1 MAAPMLPSRR
11 QQPVQTAE
19 LDRAC
24 LANHLRKPPAAGSND
39 PAGGQSPAGQS
50 PAGQPLGG
58 QPTEVLAGSI
68 ERVTF
73 HSAESGFCVLRI
85 KARGHRDLVTVV
97 GHAAEISAG
106 EWVTLS
112 GSWVNSR
119 EHGQQFKASFLKA
132 SAPTSADGIQ
142 KYLGSGMIRGIGP
155 IYASKL
161 VEAFG
166 AQVFEVIEQAPE
178 RLREVPGIGQVR
190 AGRIAQAWAD
200 QKVVREIMVFLHSH
214 GVGTARAVRIFKT
227 YGNEAVQVMAENPYR
242 LARDIRGIGFRS
254 ADAIAARLGI
264 EATAMIRLRAG
275 ISYALL
281 QASGDGHCGLP
292 TADLLKLAGEL
303 LSVERP
309 APSPPVEA
317 NPTQGSEQREEQGS
331 AAVAAPPQRDATA
344 NRVPLEPAVIQTA
357 LDLELGEGSVV
368 ADSLAGEA
376 AIFLAHLH
384 RDERR
389 IAEALQELAQ
399 GAQPWGTI
407 NAERAITWVEQRL
420 GLELAASQK
429 AAVEQAL
436 ASKVLVITGG
446 PGVGKTTLINAILR
460 ILAAKKLRIQLCAPT
475 GRAAKRMAEATGLEA
490 KTIHRLLEFDPAA
503 FGFRRGAELPLEC
516 DLLVVDETSMV
527 DVPLMASLLA
537 AIPPEA
543 ALLLVGDVDQLP
555 SVGPGQVLADVI
567 TSGAIPV
574 ARLTEVFR
582 QAATSRIITTAHAIN
597 AGTIPDLRPPAD
609 NASAKGASAEGAGS
623 DFYFLPAETP
633 EQAVKLILK
642 VVGERI
648 PARFGLDPIAQVQV
662 LCPMARGGCGSRSL
676 NIELQKLL
684 NPDPAE
690 QVERFGWRFAP
701 GDKVMQIANDYEKD
715 VFNGDVGTIDAID
728 ADNSELSVLF
738 PTSEAGAL
746 GSREVVY
753 GWGELDHL
761 VPAYACTIHK
771 SQGSEY
777 PAVVI
782 PLLTQH
788 YPMLQRNLVYTGLTR
803 GKQLVVLVGQKK
815 ALAMAVKNHLGRR
828 RYTKLAEWLG
838 PVAQPPAAA

>member
-1 MAAPMLPSRR
+1 MPDTTA
-11 QQPVQTAE
+11 QPTEVQ
-19 LDRAC
+19 
-24 LANHLRKPPAAGSND
+24 S
-39 PAGGQSPAGQS
+39 
-50 PAGQPLGG
+50 
-58 QPTEVLAGSI
+58 TEVLAGSI

-106 EWVTLS
+106 EWVTVS
-112 GSWVNSR
+112 GTWVNSR

-132 SAPTSADGIQ
+132 SAPTTAEGIE

-161 VEAFG
+161 VAVFG
-166 AQVFEVIEQAPE
+166 AEVFEVIEQDPE
-178 RLREVPGIGQVR
+178 RLREVPGIGKVR
-190 AGRIAQAWAD
+190 ASRIAQAWAD

-227 YGNEAVQVMAENPYR
+227 YGNDSVQVMAENPYR
-242 LARDIRGIGFRS
+242 LARDIRGIGFRT

-275 ISYALL
+275 INYALL
-281 QASGDGHCGLP
+281 EASGEGHCGLP
-292 TADLLKLAGEL
+292 TAELLKLAGEL
-303 LSVERP
+303 LAVERP
-309 APSPPVEA
+309 ATTPPAES
-317 NPTQGSEQREEQGS
+317 NPMQGSHQREEQGS
-331 AAVAAPPQRDATA
+331 PAVQAAPQRNAPA
-344 NRVPLEPAVIQTA
+344 NRVPLEPAVIQAA
-357 LDLELGEGSVV
+357 LDLELSEGSVV
-368 ADSLAGEA
+368 ADTLAGEG

-389 IAEALQELAQ
+389 IGEALQELAQ
-399 GAQPWGTI
+399 GAAPWGTI
-407 NAERAITWVEQRL
+407 NAERAISWVEQRL
-420 GLELAASQK
+420 GLELATSQK
-429 AAVEQAL
+429 AAVKLAL
-436 ASKVLVITGG
+436 ASKLLVITGG

-460 ILAAKKLRIQLCAPT
+460 VLAAKKLRIQLCAPT

-503 FGFRRGAELPLEC
+503 YGFRRGPELPLEC

-555 SVGPGQVLADVI
+555 SVGPGQVLADAI
-567 TSGAIPV
+567 ASGALPV

-582 QAATSRIITTAHAIN
+582 QAASSRIITTAHAIN
-597 AGTIPDLRPPAD
+597 AGTIPDLRPP
-609 NASAKGASAEGAGS
+609 SEGGTN

-633 EQAVKLILK
+633 EQAVALILK

-648 PARFGLDPIAQVQV
+648 PARFGFDPIGQVQV

-676 NIELQKLL
+676 NIELQQLL
-684 NPDPAE
+684 NPDPDE

-701 GDKVMQIANDYEKD
+701 GDKVMQIANDYEKE

-738 PTSEAGAL
+738 PTSEAGIQ
-746 GSREVVY
+746 GSRVVVY

-788 YPMLQRNLVYTGLTR
+788 YAMLQRNLVYTGLTR

-828 RYTKLAEWLG
+828 RYTKLAERLL
-838 PVAQPPAAA
+838 PADAITGAVSFLPASL

>member
-1 MAAPMLPSRR
+1 MATQR
-11 QQPVQTAE
+11 TA
-19 LDRAC
+19 R
-24 LANHLRKPPAAGSND
+24 LALEYEVSPPATAAL
-39 PAGGQSPAGQS
+39 PRPSPPDQAQAS
-50 PAGQPLGG
+50 P

-73 HSAESGFCVLRI
+73 HNAENGFCVLRI

-106 EWVTLS
+106 EWVTVS

-119 EHGQQFKASFLKA
+119 EHGQQFKASFLRA
-132 SAPTSADGIQ
+132 SAPTTAEGIE

-161 VEAFG
+161 VAVFG
-166 AQVFEVIEQAPE
+166 EEVFEVIEQAPE
-178 RLREVPGIGQVR
+178 RLREVPGIGPVR
-190 AGRIAQAWAD
+190 GQRISQAWAD

-242 LARDIRGIGFRS
+242 LARDIRGIGFRT
-254 ADAIAARLGI
+254 ADAIARRLGI
-264 EATAMIRLRAG
+264 EPEAMIRLRAG

-281 QASGDGHCGLP
+281 EASGQGHCGLP
-292 TADLLKLAGEL
+292 TAELLKLAGEL
-303 LSVERP
+303 LAVE
-309 APSPPVEA
+309 S
-317 NPTQGSEQREEQGS
+317 G
-331 AAVAAPPQRDATA
+331 
-344 NRVPLEPAVIQTA
+344 LIQSA
-357 LDLELGEGSVV
+357 LDQELSEGSVM
-368 ADSLAGEA
+368 ADTLGGDE
-376 AIFLAHLH
+376 AIFLSNLH

-389 IAEALQELAQ
+389 IAAALQELAQ
-399 GAQPWGTI
+399 GRTPWGGI
-407 NAERAITWVEQRL
+407 EASKAIPWVEQRL

-429 AAVEQAL
+429 AALEEAL
-436 ASKVLVITGG
+436 SSKVLVITGG

-460 ILAAKKLRIQLCAPT
+460 ILAAKKLRILLCAPT
-475 GRAAKRMAEATGLEA
+475 GRAAKRMAETTGLEA

-503 FGFRRGAELPLEC
+503 FGFKRKAELPLEA

-527 DVPLMASLLA
+527 DVPLMASLLDA
-537 AIPPEA
+537 LPPEA

-555 SVGPGQVLADVI
+555 SVGPGQVLADLI
-567 TSGAIPV
+567 NSGALPV

-582 QAATSRIITTAHAIN
+582 QAASSRIITTAHTIN
-597 AGTIPDLRPPAD
+597 AGTIPDLRPPPAD
-609 NASAKGASAEGAGS
+609 ATT

-633 EQAVKLILK
+633 EQAVALILK

-676 NIELQKLL
+676 NVELQQLL
-684 NPDPAE
+684 NPDPTE
-690 QVERFGWRFAP
+690 QVERFGWRFSPA
-701 GDKVMQIANDYEKD
+701 DKVMQVANDYEKN
-715 VFNGDVGTIDAID
+715 VFNGDVGTVETIDAE
-728 ADNSELSVLF
+728 ASELVVRF
-738 PTSEAGAL
+738 DG
-746 GSREVVY
+746 REVTY
-753 GWGELDHL
+753 GWGELDNL

-788 YPMLQRNLVYTGLTR
+788 YAMLQRNLVYTGITR

-815 ALAMAVKNHLGRR
+815 ALAMAVNNHLGRR
-828 RYTKLAEWLG
+828 RYTKLAEWLS
-838 PVAQPPAAA
+838 

>member
-1 MAAPMLPSRR
+1 MASPAERR
-11 QQPVQTAE
+11 QQ
-19 LDRAC
+19 
-24 LANHLRKPPAAGSND
+24 NGSSSGPPGAGE
-39 PAGGQSPAGQS
+39 
-50 PAGQPLGG
+50 
-58 QPTEVLAGSI
+58 PTEVLAGSI
-68 ERVTF
+68 ERVTS
-73 HSAESGFCVLRI
+73 HNASNGFCVLRI

-106 EWVTLS
+106 EWVTVS
-112 GSWVNSR
+112 GVWVNSR
-119 EHGQQFKASFLKA
+119 EHGQQFKAAFLR
-132 SAPTSADGIQ
+132 SSPPTTAEGIE

-161 VEAFG
+161 VGAFG
-166 AQVFEVIEQAPE
+166 AEVFEVIEQAPE

-190 AGRIAQAWAD
+190 ASRIAQAWAD

-227 YGNEAVQVMAENPYR
+227 YGNDAVQVMAENPYR
-242 LARDIRGIGFRS
+242 LARDIRGIGFRT

-264 EATAMIRLRAG
+264 EPTATIRLRAG
-275 ISYALL
+275 INYALL
-281 QASGDGHCGLP
+281 EASGEGHCGLP
-292 TADLLKLAGEL
+292 TAELLKLAGDL
-303 LSVERP
+303 LAVERP
-309 APSPPVEA
+309 AV
-317 NPTQGSEQREEQGS
+317 EQGGEHDNGTGPS
-331 AAVAAPPQRDATA
+331 V
-344 NRVPLEPAVIQTA
+344 RVPLEPEQIQA
-357 LDLELGEGSVV
+357 ALELELSEGSVV
-368 ADSLAGEA
+368 ADSLAGEP

-389 IAEALQELAQ
+389 IAESLQELAQ
-399 GAQPWGTI
+399 GAPPWG
-407 NAERAITWVEQRL
+407 AIDTGKAIGWVEQRL
-420 GLELAASQK
+420 GLVLAASQK

-446 PGVGKTTLINAILR
+446 PGVGKTTLINAILQ

-490 KTIHRLLEFDPAA
+490 KTIHRLLEFDPASY
-503 FGFRRGAELPLEC
+503 GFRRNAELPLEC

-527 DVPLMASLLA
+527 DVPLMAALLA

-543 ALLLVGDVDQLP
+543 GLLLVGDVDQLP
-555 SVGPGQVLADVI
+555 SVGPGQVLADGI
-567 TSGAIPV
+567 NSGALPV
-574 ARLTEVFR
+574 TRLTEVFR
-582 QAATSRIITTAHAIN
+582 QAASSRIITTAHAIN
-597 AGTIPDLRPPAD
+597 AGTIPDLRSPP
-609 NASAKGASAEGAGS
+609 EGTSS

-633 EQAVKLILK
+633 EQAVALILK

-701 GDKVMQIANDYEKD
+701 GDKVMQIANDYEKE

-738 PTSEAGAL
+738 PSSEAGGNATAA
-746 GSREVVY
+746 GSRAVIY

-788 YPMLQRNLVYTGLTR
+788 YAMLQRNLVYTGLTR

-828 RYTKLAEWLG
+828 RYTKLAEWLRG
-838 PVAQPPAAA
+838 AALSVVQHNVDRA

>member
-1 MAAPMLPSRR
+1 M
-11 QQPVQTAE
+11 
-19 LDRAC
+19 
-24 LANHLRKPPAAGSND
+24 
-39 PAGGQSPAGQS
+39 SPQAS
-50 PAGQPLGG
+50 P

-73 HSAESGFCVLRI
+73 HNAENGFCVLRI

-106 EWVTLS
+106 EWVTVS
-112 GSWVNSR
+112 GTWVNSR
-119 EHGQQFKASFLKA
+119 EHGQQFKASFLRA
-132 SAPTSADGIQ
+132 SAPTTAEGIE

-161 VEAFG
+161 VATFG
-166 AQVFEVIEQAPE
+166 DQVFEVIEQAPE
-178 RLREVPGIGQVR
+178 RLREVPGIGPVR
-190 AGRIAQAWAD
+190 GQRISQAWAD

-227 YGNEAVQVMAENPYR
+227 YGNDAVQVMAENPYR
-242 LARDIRGIGFRS
+242 LARDIRGIGFRT

-264 EATAMIRLRAG
+264 EPTAMIRLRAG
-275 ISYALL
+275 VNYALL
-281 QASGDGHCGLP
+281 EASGDGHCGLP
-292 TADLLKLAGEL
+292 SAELLKSAGDL

-309 APSPPVEA
+309 SEA
-317 NPTQGSEQREEQGS
+317 AAESDS
-331 AAVAAPPQRDATA
+331 AAEPVATS
-344 NRVPLEPAVIQTA
+344 RVPLEPGLIQSA
-357 LDLELGEGSVV
+357 LDLELAEGSVV
-368 ADSLAGEA
+368 ADTLAGEP
-376 AIFLAHLH
+376 AIFLANLH

-389 IAEALQELAQ
+389 IAASLQALAV
-399 GAQPWGTI
+399 GCPPWGTI
-407 NAERAITWVEQRL
+407 EAAKAVPWVEQRL

-429 AAVEQAL
+429 GAVEQAL
-436 ASKVLVITGG
+436 SSKVLVITGG

-475 GRAAKRMAEATGLEA
+475 GRAAKRMGETTGLEA

-503 FGFRRGAELPLEC
+503 FGFKRSTELPLEC

-527 DVPLMASLLA
+527 DVPLMASLLDA
-537 AIPPEA
+537 LPAEA

-555 SVGPGQVLADVI
+555 SVGPGQVLADLI
-567 TSGAIPV
+567 NSGALPV

-582 QAATSRIITTAHAIN
+582 QAASSRIITTAHAIN
-597 AGTIPDLRPPAD
+597 AGTIPDLRPPPAD
-609 NASAKGASAEGAGS
+609 ATT

-633 EQAVKLILK
+633 EQAVALILK

-676 NIELQKLL
+676 NIELQQLL
-684 NPDPAE
+684 NPNPTE

-701 GDKVMQIANDYEKD
+701 ADKVMQVANDYEKE
-715 VFNGDVGTIDAID
+715 VFNGDVGTVETID
-728 ADNSELSVLF
+728 ADASELTVRYPSG
-738 PTSEAGAL
+738 EAG
-746 GSREVVY
+746 GFDGREVTY
-753 GWGELDHL
+753 GWGELDNL

-788 YPMLQRNLVYTGLTR
+788 YAMLQRNLVYTGITR

-838 PVAQPPAAA
+838 

>member
-1 MAAPMLPSRR
+1 MNEQPSAQPTAA
-11 QQPVQTAE
+11 
-19 LDRAC
+19 
-24 LANHLRKPPAAGSND
+24 
-39 PAGGQSPAGQS
+39 
-50 PAGQPLGG
+50 

-73 HSAESGFCVLRI
+73 HNPDNGFCVLRI
-85 KARGHRDLVTVV
+85 KARSHRELVTVV

-106 EWVTLS
+106 EWVTVS
-112 GSWVNSR
+112 GTWVNSR
-119 EHGQQFKASFLKA
+119 EHGQQFKAAFLR
-132 SAPTSADGIQ
+132 SSPPTTSEGIE

-161 VEAFG
+161 VTAFG
-166 AQVFEVIEQAPE
+166 AEVFEVIEQAPE
-178 RLREVPGIGQVR
+178 RLREVPGIGRVR
-190 AGRIAQAWAD
+190 AGRIAKAWAD

-227 YGNEAVQVMAENPYR
+227 YGNDAVQVMAENPYR
-242 LARDIRGIGFRS
+242 LARDIRGIGFRT
-254 ADAIAARLGI
+254 ADAIAAWLGI

-275 ISYALL
+275 INYALL
-281 QASGDGHCGLP
+281 EASGEGHCGLP
-292 TADLLKLAGEL
+292 TAELLKLAGEL
-303 LSVERP
+303 LTVERP
-309 APSPPVEA
+309 APPP
-317 NPTQGSEQREEQGS
+317 
-331 AAVAAPPQRDATA
+331 PPQRETPAK
-344 NRVPLEPAVIQTA
+344 RVPLEPAVIQAA
-357 LDLELGEGSVV
+357 LDLELSEGSVV
-368 ADSLAGEA
+368 ADALAGEA

-389 IAEALQELAQ
+389 IADVLRELAQ
-399 GAQPWGTI
+399 GAPPWGQI
-407 NAERAITWVEQRL
+407 DAVKAISWVEQRL
-420 GLELAASQK
+420 SLELAASQK
-429 AAVEQAL
+429 EAVQQAL

-475 GRAAKRMAEATGLEA
+475 GRAAKRLAETTGLEA

-503 FGFRRGAELPLEC
+503 YGFRRSAELPLEC

-527 DVPLMASLLA
+527 DVPLMASLLT

-555 SVGPGQVLADVI
+555 SVGPGQVLADGI
-567 TSGAIPV
+567 TSGAVPV

-582 QAATSRIITTAHAIN
+582 QAASSRIITTAHAIN
-597 AGTIPDLRPPAD
+597 AGTIPDLRPP
-609 NASAKGASAEGAGS
+609 SEGGTT

-633 EQAVKLILK
+633 EKAVALILK

-648 PARFGLDPIAQVQV
+648 PARFGFDPIGQVQV

-684 NPDPAE
+684 NPDPVE

-701 GDKVMQIANDYEKD
+701 GDKVMQIANDYEKE

-738 PTSEAGAL
+738 PSSEAGVA
-746 GSREVVY
+746 GSRAVVY

-788 YPMLQRNLVYTGLTR
+788 YAMLQRNLVYTGLTR

-815 ALAMAVKNHLGRR
+815 ALAMAIKNHLGRR
-828 RYTKLAEWLG
+828 RYTKLAEWL
-838 PVAQPPAAA
+838 VPAANPPDRGAIPGPAVPLKGGATSGDGF

>member
-1 MAAPMLPSRR
+1 M
-11 QQPVQTAE
+11 
-19 LDRAC
+19 
-24 LANHLRKPPAAGSND
+24 NKPI
-39 PAGGQSPAGQS
+39 AGQS
-50 PAGQPLGG
+50 SGMPDTTAQPTEV
-58 QPTEVLAGSI
+58 QSTEVLAGSI

-106 EWVTLS
+106 EWVTVS
-112 GSWVNSR
+112 GTWVNSR

-132 SAPTSADGIQ
+132 SAPTTAEGIE

-155 IYASKL
+155 IYAGKL
-161 VEAFG
+161 VGAFG
-166 AQVFEVIEQAPE
+166 AAVFEVIEQAPE
-178 RLREVPGIGQVR
+178 RLREVPGIGKVR

-200 QKVVREIMVFLHSH
+200 QRVVREIMVFLHSH

-242 LARDIRGIGFRS
+242 LARDIRGIGFRT

-275 ISYALL
+275 VNYALL
-281 QASGDGHCGLP
+281 EASGEGHCGLP
-292 TADLLKLAGEL
+292 TAELLKLAGEL
-303 LSVERP
+303 LAVERP
-309 APSPPVEA
+309 DEAP
-317 NPTQGSEQREEQGS
+317 
-331 AAVAAPPQRDATA
+331 A

-357 LDLELGEGSVV
+357 LDLELSEGSVV
-368 ADSLAGEA
+368 ADTLAGEG

-389 IAEALQELAQ
+389 IGEALQELAQ
-399 GAQPWGTI
+399 GAAPWGTI
-407 NAERAITWVEQRL
+407 NAERAIAWVEQRL
-420 GLELAASQK
+420 GLDLAASQQ

-503 FGFRRGAELPLEC
+503 YGFRRGAELPLEC

-567 TSGAIPV
+567 ASGALPV

-582 QAATSRIITTAHAIN
+582 QAASSRIITTAHAIN
-597 AGTIPDLRPPAD
+597 AGTIPDLRPP
-609 NASAKGASAEGAGS
+609 SEGDTT

-633 EQAVKLILK
+633 EQAVALILK

-648 PARFGLDPIAQVQV
+648 PARFGFDPIGQVQV

-676 NIELQKLL
+676 NIELQRLL
-684 NPDPAE
+684 NPDPVE

-701 GDKVMQIANDYEKD
+701 GDKVMQIANDYEKE

-728 ADNSELSVLF
+728 ADNSELGVLF
-738 PTSEAGAL
+738 PTSEAGVQS
-746 GSREVVY
+746 SRVVVY

-788 YPMLQRNLVYTGLTR
+788 YAMLQRNLVYTGLTR

-828 RYTKLAEWLG
+828 RYTKLAEWLL
-838 PVAQPPAAA
+838 PADAITGAVSFVPASL

>member
-1 MAAPMLPSRR
+1 MNK
-11 QQPVQTAE
+11 PV
-19 LDRAC
+19 D
-24 LANHLRKPPAAGSND
+24 
-39 PAGGQSPAGQS
+39 GQSSGMPGTA
-50 PAGQPLGG
+50 A

-73 HSAESGFCVLRI
+73 HNAENGFCVLRI

-106 EWVTLS
+106 EWVTVS
-112 GSWVNSR
+112 GVWVNSR
-119 EHGQQFKASFLKA
+119 EHGQQFKAAFLR
-132 SAPTSADGIQ
+132 SSPPTTAEGIE

-161 VEAFG
+161 VSAFG
-166 AQVFEVIEQAPE
+166 AEVFEVIEQAPE

-190 AGRIAQAWAD
+190 ASRIAQAWAD

-227 YGNEAVQVMAENPYR
+227 YGNDAVQVMAENPYR
-242 LARDIRGIGFRS
+242 LARDIRGIGFRT

-264 EATAMIRLRAG
+264 EPAATIRLRAG
-275 ISYALL
+275 INYALL
-281 QASGDGHCGLP
+281 EASGEGHCGLP
-292 TADLLKLAGEL
+292 TTELLKLAGEL
-303 LSVERP
+303 LAVERP
-309 APSPPVEA
+309 AA
-317 NPTQGSEQREEQGS
+317 EQDDEQGNS
-331 AAVAAPPQRDATA
+331 TGPSV
-344 NRVPLEPAVIQTA
+344 RVPLEPEQIQA
-357 LDLELGEGSVV
+357 ALELELSEGSVV
-368 ADSLAGEA
+368 ADTMAGEP

-389 IAEALQELAQ
+389 IAESLQELAL
-399 GAQPWGTI
+399 GAPPWG
-407 NAERAITWVEQRL
+407 AIDAAKAIGWVEQRL
-420 GLELAASQK
+420 GLQLAASQK
-429 AAVEQAL
+429 QAVEQAL

-446 PGVGKTTLINAILR
+446 PGVGKTTLINAILQ
-460 ILAAKKLRIQLCAPT
+460 ILAAKKLRILLCAPT

-490 KTIHRLLEFDPAA
+490 KTIHRLLEFDPASY
-503 FGFRRGAELPLEC
+503 GFRRNAELPLEC

-555 SVGPGQVLADVI
+555 SVGPGQVLADGI
-567 TSGAIPV
+567 NSGALAV
-574 ARLTEVFR
+574 TRLTEVFR
-582 QAATSRIITTAHAIN
+582 QAASSRTITTAHAIN
-597 AGTIPDLRPPAD
+597 AGTIPDLRSPP
-609 NASAKGASAEGAGS
+609 EGQSS

-633 EQAVKLILK
+633 EQAVALILK

-648 PARFGLDPIAQVQV
+648 PARFGFDPVGEVQV

-676 NIELQKLL
+676 NIELQQLL
-684 NPDPAE
+684 NPDPTE

-701 GDKVMQIANDYEKD
+701 GDKVMQIANDYEKE

-738 PTSEAGAL
+738 PTCEAGPGAAQV
-746 GSREVVY
+746 GSRAVIY

-788 YPMLQRNLVYTGLTR
+788 YAMLQRNLVYTGLTR

-828 RYTKLAEWLG
+828 RYTKLAEWLAPEQHPLG
-838 PVAQPPAAA
+838 ANRYGSG